1 MKFRFRPAPS
11 LALFLV
17 AGLFFAACDV
27 EFHPSDR
34 VDFDGDGFFAAGL
47 GAVDGKFVCRLIYVE
62 GEGYVLVQA
71 GDATQRIEGDPQD
84 VCLSRGDLENLNID
98 CHDDDDDRFPNA
110 AEICDGVDNDCDN
123 QLEAT
128 ERDDDGDGYTECGFD
143 PVARVVTI
151 ERDCNDDVAEVGD
164 GYKAGQFQ
172 NPGLEEVCGMIPNLY
187 PLGVENLG
195 RPQIGLDDDCDG
207 VTYNSNDPANL
218 GVEQD
223 LDLDGHADCELQVLV
238 APDDDPSTRATIPPD
253 CDDTNP
259 SQNPSIGV
267 VGTAAEGVSI
277 SCVSNS
283 DFDSACVQVS
293 QSENIT
299 KIQWA
304 RDSDFD
310 EDGEEPSSVLNE
322 GVPDN
327 YVALCSGEVP
337 SSGQWLDL
345 SLPNTA
351 NTDCDDAD
359 PRREGLDLDDDGH
372 STCDGDLYPGF
383 VSADDEPTAYPSA
396 PSLCDHIDNDLD
408 GQVDNAFDSDGDGA
422 FNSSFCIGEYP
433 PEDLDCDDAD
443 ASQNQL
449 DVDGDGDTS
458 CDGDCNDNDPVLNI
472 GDTDGDL
479 TTSCAGDCDDN
490 DVAENVDDADG
501 DGFSTCADDCDDA
514 SPTVYPG
521 APMVCNG
528 PSNDDDNCDGVVD
541 PNEVDGDFD
550 TFTPCAGDCDDSDL
564 ALNPGDID
572 GDLMSSC
579 DGDCDDNEVAVYLG
593 APPLCDSI
601 PDNDCNGQVDLNEAD
616 LDGDGYTICDDDC
629 DDSDLTLNPDDGDGD
644 GASSCEGDCDDSNPL
659 LNLQDVDGDGWPTC
673 PSGSVPGDCDD
684 ADVDYNPGDNDGD
697 GNSTCGPDEQAGTSD
712 DDCDDL
718 DPYYNSND
726 SDGDGNSTCGPD
738 GQAGTSDD
746 DCDDTDPSIFLGAP
760 EIGPDGYD
768 NDCDGTA
775 DEGLT
780 LGAGALTITE
790 IMVDTASP
798 STDGQGEYIEVLNTA
813 GHPVD
818 LRGWDIYVFNQTTLA
833 STPFQFDSEIGEF
846 ASMRIDP
853 GERAVLARSA
863 NSAAYGSDIADFY
876 WEAAAFSSDGGEIE
890 LEFGGNPIDAV
901 IWGPSGCVQ
910 NCSPADPNPSYIGA
924 YYWRSGHAMSL
935 KESSVG
941 GSSPWSANDIPT
953 NWCEEDVV
961 AQLGAGD
968 NFGSPGSPTTTAGPC
983 G

>member
-1 MKFRFRPAPS
+1 MF
-11 LALFLV
+11 LF
-17 AGLFFAACDV
+17 AGLFFTACDV

-34 VDFDGDGFFAAGL
+34 VDFDGDGFFAAGP

-71 GDATQRIEGDPQD
+71 GDPTQLIEGDPQD

-123 QLEAT
+123 QLDAT

-187 PLGVENLG
+187 PLGVEHLG

-207 VTYNSNDPANL
+207 VTYNSNDPANP

-238 APDDDPSTRATIPPD
+238 APDDDPSTRATIPRD

-259 SQNPSIGV
+259 SVNPSIGV
-267 VGTAAEGVSI
+267 VGTAAEGVLI
-277 SCVSNS
+277 SCVSDS
-283 DFDSACVQVS
+283 DFDSACVPVA

-304 RDSDFD
+304 RDSDND
-310 EDGEEPSSVLNE
+310 GDGEEPSSVMNE

-327 YVALCSGEVP
+327 YVALCADELSPSGR
-337 SSGQWLDL
+337 WLDL
-345 SLPNTA
+345 SDPLSS
-351 NTDCDDAD
+351 NTDCDDTD
-359 PRREGLDLDDDGH
+359 PRREGLDIDGDTY

-383 VSADDEPTAYPSA
+383 VSADEESAAYPFA

-422 FNSSFCIGEYP
+422 FNASFCIGEYP
-433 PEDLDCDDAD
+433 PEDLDCDDGD

-449 DVDGDGDTS
+449 DVDGDGTTS
-458 CDGDCNDNDPVLNI
+458 CDGDCNDNDAVLNLT
-472 GDTDGDL
+472 DVDGDG

-490 DVAENVDDADG
+490 DAAENLADADG

-514 SPTVYPG
+514 NPTIYPG

-541 PNEVDGDFD
+541 PNEADVDFD
-550 TFTPCAGDCDDSDL
+550 TFTPCAGDCDDSDD
-564 ALNPGDID
+564 AIGPFDID
-572 GDLMSSC
+572 GDGMSSC
-579 DGDCDDNEVAVYLG
+579 DGDCDDNEAAIYLG
-593 APPLCDSI
+593 APPLCDLI

-616 LDGDGYTICDDDC
+616 LDGDTFTICDDDC
-629 DDSDLTLNPDDGDGD
+629 DDSDEALTPDDGDGD
-644 GASSCEGDCDDSNPL
+644 GASSCAGDCDDLNAL
-659 LNLQDVDGDGWPTC
+659 LNLVDVDGDGWPTC

-684 ADVDYNPGDNDGD
+684 ADATYNPGD
-697 GNSTCGPDEQAGTSD
+697 
-712 DDCDDL
+712 
-718 DPYYNSND
+718 Y
-726 SDGDGNSTCGPD
+726 DGDGNSTCGPD
-738 GQAGTSDD
+738 GQAGTLDDDCDDFDPYYNSNDSDGDLQTSCGD
-746 DCDDTDPSIFLGAP
+746 DCDDTDPLIFLGGS
-760 EIGPDGYD
+760 EGGSPDGYD

-775 DEGLT
+775 DEGLI
-780 LGAGALTITE
+780 LGDGALSVIE
-790 IMVDTASP
+790 IMIDTAAP
-798 STDGQGEYIEVLNTA
+798 ATDGAGEYIEVLNTA
-813 GHPVD
+813 THPVD
-818 LRGWDIYVFNQTTLA
+818 LRGWKVHVKDENDSLTT
-833 STPFQFDSEIGEF
+833 FQFALDVGELN
-846 ASMRIDP
+846 AMRIAP
-853 GERAVLARSA
+853 GERVVLARSA
-863 NSAAYGSDIADFY
+863 NSSAYGYDIADFY
-876 WEAAAFSSDGGEIE
+876 WEAAAFSSLGGSVE
-890 LEFGGNPIDAV
+890 LEFDFVSIDLAV
-901 IWGPSGCVQ
+901 WGESGWALCDPFDL
-910 NCSPADPNPSYIGA
+910 SPTYCGA

-935 KESSVG
+935 KEALVG
-941 GSSPWSANDIPT
+941 VSPWLANDASS
-953 NWCEEDVV
+953 NWCEE
-961 AQLGAGD
+961 AGPGSALGAGG
-968 NFGSPGSPTTTAGPC
+968 NFGSPGLVSQTTGEC